1 MNPQSA
7 PNHQNIRDNLSNQY
21 ARSTDL
27 EEGACAKLP
36 FTQPA
41 KTQHALGSSL
51 DEDTPALIT
60 SAAA

>member
-7 PNHQNIRDNLSNQY
+7 PNHQNVRDNLSNQV
-21 ARSTDL
+21 ARTTYL
-27 EEGACAKLP
+27 EEGVYAKVP

-41 KTQHALGSSL
+41 NSQHALGSSL
-51 DEDTPALIT
+51 DNDTPALVT